1 MMSSSEQSGGSLS
14 ARRGGVTMVEGE
26 AAPEGL
32 RDPRAVPA
40 PWVAEVDAE
49 NRFRRWVSRAAVARA
64 ALVHR
69 SVQVAIFSRSGA
81 LLLQRRSAAKRF
93 CPGHWDLSCAGHIDA
108 GDYAGDPD
116 TELDLLY
123 SLAAARELREELGI
137 EVPLTFLDYF
147 APREG
152 VHEEHFALFY
162 GHSEGPFELQES
174 EVDEVAWFDRS
185 AWDTLC
191 ATPGE
196 LLTPSLRLLAPQLL
210 ALSTSRSAP

>member
-1 MMSSSEQSGGSLS
+1 MRETG
-14 ARRGGVTMVEGE
+14 

-49 NRFRRWVSRAAVARA
+49 NRFYRWVSRAAVARD
-64 ALVHR
+64 ALIHR

-81 LLLQRRSAAKRF
+81 LLLQRRSAAKHF

-116 TELDLLY
+116 AELDVLY
-123 SLAAARELREELGI
+123 SLAAARELREELGSKA
-137 EVPLTFLDYF
+137 PLTFLGYF
-147 APREG
+147 APLEG
-152 VHEEHFALFY
+152 VHEEHFGLFY
-162 GHSEGPFELQES
+162 GYSEGPFELQES
-174 EVDEVAWFDRS
+174 EVDEVSWFDQS

-191 ATPGE
+191 ETPGV
-196 LLTPSLRLLAPQLL
+196 LLTPSLKLLAPRLI
-210 ALSTSRSAP
+210 ALGASMAEAEGREAE